1 VSVDAPQLP
10 VPSRPV
16 ARLLPAAPAPPEP
29 VDDGSSHRR
38 PDDVPAPVQTR
49 RFESLLVFLF
59 AWAVF
64 AAIGYRAV
72 VMQHIV
78 PSDAM
83 NLMSRAFYVWHNDP
97 AKLAAV
103 GFTGPP
109 LQTVGL
115 LPFAIVK
122 PLASGLVALPIA
134 SGFWGAVTLTMIHRT
149 MARCGI
155 PLLRR
160 VAMTVLIAL
169 NPLWLFY
176 SGVGMPDMVYLA
188 ALAATIYFVFT
199 WIVEDQPRF
208 VAGVGLGLALMAMS
222 RFGFIWWAL
231 AVAIVASVVLAARNA
246 DNDEREGLLV
256 TMLAPI
262 AAALMIWVLACVMI
276 TGEPFGWVLDA
287 QPFGGVSSDSRTQPA
302 DAEAILKSLG
312 ELLLG
317 VAPVALLSLVGLV
330 WRRSQDDDRIA
341 GGQLFLLVVGALV
354 VVGNA
359 LVHDDVSLLTIRSAL
374 PLMVL
379 GIAAA
384 VWLVRTHGGVGQ
396 FMAFAA
402 LIAAIP
408 IAAFAMDR
416 YPYQNLEQAFV
427 RGVLTQQ
434 DQEGTSSRGGYSVGV
449 GPEQRMAA
457 FIKVLAGTKR
467 NSVLADNATTG
478 GVILLTGRPE
488 VFLDRVDQGDGPF
501 LRVLRNPWGKVDY
514 IVVARGTRDGSINQL
529 YPKAAAGGQPGLQR
543 VFAAGR
549 YVLLSVAGTDPKIAA
564 KKAQDAMD
572 AAAAGNGPGGA
583 TGGTG
588 TTGTPGATGGADAAP
603 GSTGGAGASSAPG
616 TSSSDGTAATPGSS
630 AGDPDAAAQDGTAP
644 SDGASGDGL
653 DAPIL
658 TPVP

>member
-16 ARLLPAAPAPPEP
+16 ARLLPAAPAPTEP

-38 PDDVPAPVQTR
+38 PDDVPAPVETR
-49 RFESLLVFLF
+49 RFETLLVFLF

-134 SGFWGAVTLTMIHRT
+134 SGFWGALTLTMLHRT

-160 VAMTVLIAL
+160 VAMSVLIAL

-176 SGVGMPDMVYLA
+176 AGVGMPDMIYLA

-231 AVAIVASVVLAARNA
+231 AVAVVASVVLAARKA
-246 DNDEREGLLV
+246 EDDEREGLLV

-262 AAALMIWVLACVMI
+262 AAALLIWVLACVMI

-302 DAEAILKSLG
+302 DAEAVLKSLG

-341 GGQLFLLVVGALV
+341 GGQLFLLVAGVLV

-359 LVHDDVSLLTIRSAL
+359 LIHDDVSLLTIRSAL

-384 VWLVRTHGGVGQ
+384 AWLVRTHGGIGQ

-408 IAAFAMDR
+408 IAALAMDR

-457 FIKVLAGTKR
+457 FIKVLAGRKG
-467 NSVLADNATTG
+467 NSVLADNSTTG

-501 LRVLRNPWGKVDY
+501 LRVLRSPWGKVDY
-514 IVVARGTRDGSINQL
+514 IVVARGTKDGSINQL
-529 YPKAAAGGQPGLQR
+529 YPKAAAGNAPGLR
-543 VFAAGR
+543 PVFTAGR

-564 KKAQDAMD
+564 KQAQDAMD
-572 AAAAGNGPGGA
+572 AAEAGTG
-583 TGGTG
+583 TGGTSGG
-588 TTGTPGATGGADAAP
+588 TAAPGATGGAAGAT
-603 GSTGGAGASSAPG
+603 GSTGGSDAAVRPG
-616 TSSSDGTAATPGSS
+616 PATSGDAATTPGSS
-630 AGDPDAAAQDGTAP
+630 ADDAAAPQDGTAP

>member
-1 VSVDAPQLP
+1 
-10 VPSRPV
+10 
-16 ARLLPAAPAPPEP
+16 
-29 VDDGSSHRR
+29 
-38 PDDVPAPVQTR
+38 
-49 RFESLLVFLF
+49 
-59 AWAVF
+59 
-64 AAIGYRAV
+64 
-72 VMQHIV
+72 
-78 PSDAM
+78 
-83 NLMSRAFYVWHNDP
+83 
-97 AKLAAV
+97 
-103 GFTGPP
+103 
-109 LQTVGL
+109 
-115 LPFAIVK
+115 
-122 PLASGLVALPIA
+122 
-134 SGFWGAVTLTMIHRT
+134 
-149 MARCGI
+149 
-155 PLLRR
+155 
-160 VAMTVLIAL
+160 
-169 NPLWLFY
+169 
-176 SGVGMPDMVYLA
+176 
-188 ALAATIYFVFT
+188 
-199 WIVEDQPRF
+199 
-208 VAGVGLGLALMAMS
+208 
-222 RFGFIWWAL
+222 
-231 AVAIVASVVLAARNA
+231 
-246 DNDEREGLLV
+246 
-256 TMLAPI
+256 
-262 AAALMIWVLACVMI
+262 MI

-302 DAEAILKSLG
+302 DAEAVLKSLG

-341 GGQLFLLVVGALV
+341 GGQLFLLVAGVLV

-384 VWLVRTHGGVGQ
+384 AWLVRTHGGIGQ

-408 IAAFAMDR
+408 IAALAMDR

-457 FIKVLAGTKR
+457 FIKVLAGTR
-467 NSVLADNATTG
+467 GNSVLADNATTG

-514 IVVARGTRDGSINQL
+514 IVVARGTKDGSINQL
-529 YPKAAAGGQPGLQR
+529 YPKAASGGAPGLR
-543 VFAAGR
+543 PVFTAGR

-564 KKAQDAMD
+564 KKAQEAMD
-572 AAAAGNGPGGA
+572 AAAPGNGAGGT

-588 TTGTPGATGGADAAP
+588 TTGTPGATGAEGAT
-603 GSTGGAGASSAPG
+603 GSTGGAGAAASPG
-616 TSSSDGTAATPGSS
+616 TSSSDGTAETP
-630 AGDPDAAAQDGTAP
+630 AGDADAAPQDGTAP
-644 SDGASGDGL
+644 SDGTSTDGL